1 MSEKQKRP
9 LIIDQ
14 PSLVPM
20 TSRVGWGVITTAF
33 WGIWLYLWLPLIT
46 LAAWSFGFYQ
56 AHTYF
61 QWEYQV
67 AELKRLMGVYT
78 IVVTALG
85 SILLLWA
92 LSEYMRFHNKH
103 RRSSAEPVSP
113 KELSMHCGLSA
124 LDIAAWQKLRCLIA
138 YHDENGGFIGADP
151 VEPQRPAASA

>member
-14 PSLVPM
+14 SSLVPM
-20 TSRVGWGVITTAF
+20 SSRVGWSVVTTVF
-33 WGIWLYLWLPLIT
+33 WAIWFYLWLPLIT

-61 QWEYQV
+61 HWEYQL
-67 AELKRLMGVYT
+67 AELKRLMGVYS

-92 LSEYMRFHNKH
+92 LSEYMRFRNKH
-103 RRSSAEPVSP
+103 RRSSAEPVSA
-113 KELSMHCGLSA
+113 KELSLQCGLSE
-124 LDIAAWQKLRCLIA
+124 LDIAAGQKMQCVVA
-138 YHDENGGFIGADP
+138 YHDENGRFIGADP
-151 VEPQRPAASA
+151 FEPSRQAASL